1 MPVFPHWVPAPSTV
15 GGLCSVWQFGGGA
28 AEQVQ
33 GTQEEVA
40 LGPQWDLVSPR
51 LSLAFWVTICM
62 RWRLGLWRV
71 TGGAAGL
78 PERRTCGTGGEQPE
92 GGETAGATAVRALQ
106 MAPRDP

>member
-1 MPVFPHWVPAPSTV
+1 M
-15 GGLCSVWQFGGGA
+15 
-28 AEQVQ
+28 
-33 GTQEEVA
+33 
-40 LGPQWDLVSPR
+40 
-51 LSLAFWVTICM
+51 TICM